1 MRSKMQT
8 RKMEA
13 FCKIKN
19 LARRKYKRGSLST
32 TGKQHLSTKKRRDS
46 KETGVNTSIV
56 YVRANSFNKRIET
69 PSKKL

>member
-1 MRSKMQT
+1 M
-8 RKMEA
+8 
-13 FCKIKN
+13 
-19 LARRKYKRGSLST
+19 
-32 TGKQHLSTKKRRDS
+32 STKKRRES